1 MLELRL
7 LTGKEFDDMGWI
19 LKRNRGCLEGA
30 AGDAM
35 RIRMRGGDGG
45 KLGLER

>member
-1 MLELRL
+1 
-7 LTGKEFDDMGWI
+7 MGWI
-19 LKRNRGCLEGA
+19 LKRNRGCLEGSA

-45 KLGLER
+45 KLGPER